1 MTVRISF
8 FRHAAITF
16 NKFVIP
22 QKTLIHGTVKIA
34 PVTLLE
40 MISHKKLISSLNG
53 RSPPRKQTQNKTPVC
68 QTESV
73 PRDIRPIAAPGVFRR
88 IFHNAGTNRI
98 QMNIRR
104 QLQEVTVF
112 VTEDCFIPALKEMTH
127 QGVFPII
134 SSCISELKHLHDAGQ
149 GYFTDLNE
157 QVDMIDHQHVRVE
170 AKVKTFF
177 VFSDI
182 SQIKIVVLVI
192 TKDFLS
198 PVPSR
203 NHVIQSTW
211 KMHSWFSGHGF
222 TSSTKTTEN
231 KYSIIQA

>member
-1 MTVRISF
+1 
-8 FRHAAITF
+8 
-16 NKFVIP
+16 
-22 QKTLIHGTVKIA
+22 
-34 PVTLLE
+34 
-40 MISHKKLISSLNG
+40 
-53 RSPPRKQTQNKTPVC
+53 
-68 QTESV
+68 
-73 PRDIRPIAAPGVFRR
+73 
-88 IFHNAGTNRI
+88 
-98 QMNIRR
+98 
-104 QLQEVTVF
+104 
-112 VTEDCFIPALKEMTH
+112 
-127 QGVFPII
+127 
-134 SSCISELKHLHDAGQ
+134 LKHLHDAGQ